1 MFISS
6 DWFSKLME
14 KYTKFVK
21 QYTEEFAMKENQ
33 NKAPKILEGGYYL
46 TIYDNEISLYSD
58 RDGTTTTAKCHPDDK
73 FNLKYGLDVVFGQMI
88 AKKQG
93 KDKEIKAGDEVEI
106 VDTGK
111 MYTTYPEWLCKHCDF
126 GFVKSYAYD
135 CGGSRYKGLRGKVV
149 VIAPHGRLDATLAAI
164 YSNGSTYLIDVKG
177 LKKVGWE
184 D

>member
-1 MFISS
+1 MFICS
-6 DWFSKLME
+6 DWFSGPMKQ
-14 KYTKFVK
+14 YTKFLE
-21 QYTEEFAMKENQ
+21 QYMEEFIMKENQ

-46 TIYDNEISLYSD
+46 TIHDNEIILYSD
-58 RDGTTTTAKCHPDDK
+58 RDGITTIAKCHPDDK

-93 KDKEIKAGDEVEI
+93 KDKEIKVNDEVEI
-106 VDTGK
+106 VDAGK

-126 GFVKSYAYD
+126 KFVKSYAYGYS
-135 CGGSRYKGLRGKVV
+135 GGEYKGLRGKVV
-149 VIAPHGRLDATLAAI
+149 AIASHELFDVTLAAI
-164 YSNGSTYLIDVKG
+164 YSHGSTYLIDVRG

>member
-6 DWFSKLME
+6 DWFSEPMKQ
-14 KYTKFVK
+14 YTKFVK
-21 QYTEEFAMKENQ
+21 QCMEEFAMKENQ

-46 TIYDNEISLYSD
+46 TIHDNEIILYSD
-58 RDGTTTTAKCHPDDK
+58 RDGTTTIAKCHPDDK

-111 MYTTYPEWLCKHCDF
+111 MYTTYPEWLCRNCDF
-126 GFVKSYAYD
+126 EFVKSYAYKNI
-135 CGGSRYKGLRGKVV
+135 GYKGLRGT
-149 VIAPHGRLDATLAAI
+149 VIAVAPHGTANRVLAAI
-164 YSNGSTYLIDVKG
+164 YSHGSTYLIDVEG
-177 LKKVGWE
+177 LKKVGLE

>member
-1 MFISS
+1 MVIDQDLFI
-6 DWFSKLME
+6 E
-14 KYTKFVK
+14 TIK
-21 QYTEEFAMKENQ
+21 QYMEELTMRENQ

-46 TIYDNEISLYSD
+46 TIHDNEIILYSD
-58 RDGTTTTAKCHPDDK
+58 RNGMATVAKCHPDDK

-111 MYTTYPEWLCKHCDF
+111 IYPIYPEWLYKHCDF
-126 GFVKSYAYD
+126 EFVKRYAYQSN
-135 CGGSRYKGLRGKVV
+135 GYKGLRGT
-149 VIAPHGRLDATLAAI
+149 VIAVAPHGTVNRVLAAI
-164 YSNGSTYLIDVKG
+164 YSHGSTYLIDVDG

>member
-1 MFISS
+1 MFICS
-6 DWFSKLME
+6 DWLSKPM
-14 KYTKFVK
+14 KQYTKFVE
-21 QYTEEFAMKENQ
+21 QCMEEFAMKENQ

-46 TIYDNEISLYSD
+46 TIHDNEIILYSD
-58 RDGTTTTAKCHPDDK
+58 RNGMATVAKCHPDDK

-111 MYTTYPEWLCKHCDF
+111 MYTTYPEWLYKHCDF
-126 GFVKSYAYD
+126 KFVKSYAYG
-135 CGGSRYKGLRGKVV
+135 CSGSRYKGLRGKVV
-149 VIAPHGRLDATLAAI
+149 AIAPHEDLDVTLAAI
-164 YSNGSTYLIDVKG
+164 YSHGSTYLIDVKG

>member
-6 DWFSKLME
+6 DWLSKPME
-14 KYTKFVK
+14 QYTKFVE
-21 QYTEEFAMKENQ
+21 QCMEEFTMRENQ
-33 NKAPKILEGGYYL
+33 NKAPEILEGSYNLYIHG
-46 TIYDNEISLYSD
+46 NEINLYD
-58 RDGTTTTAKCHPDDK
+58 YATGEITTAKCHPDDK

-93 KDKEIKAGDEVEI
+93 KDKEIKVGDEVEI
-106 VDTGK
+106 VYTSK

-135 CGGSRYKGLRGKVV
+135 CGSSRYKGLKGKVV
-149 VIAPHGRLDATLAAI
+149 AIAPHGRLDVTLAAI
-164 YSNGSTYLIDVKG
+164 YSHGSTYLIDVKG
-177 LKKVGWE
+177 LKKVGWG

>member
-1 MFISS
+1 MVIDQDLFI
-6 DWFSKLME
+6 E
-14 KYTKFVK
+14 TIK
-21 QYTEEFAMKENQ
+21 QYMEEFTMKENQ

-46 TIYDNEISLYSD
+46 TIHDNEIILYSG
-58 RDGTTTTAKCHPDDK
+58 RDGIATTAKCHPDDK

-88 AKKQG
+88 AKKQE

-111 MYTTYPEWLCKHCDF
+111 MYTTYPEWLYKYCNF

-135 CGGSRYKGLRGKVV
+135 CSGSRYGGLRGKVV
-149 VIAPHGRLDATLAAI
+149 AVASHERLDVTLAAI
-164 YSNGSTYLIDVKG
+164 YSHGSTYLIDIKG
-177 LKKVGWE
+177 LKKVGRE